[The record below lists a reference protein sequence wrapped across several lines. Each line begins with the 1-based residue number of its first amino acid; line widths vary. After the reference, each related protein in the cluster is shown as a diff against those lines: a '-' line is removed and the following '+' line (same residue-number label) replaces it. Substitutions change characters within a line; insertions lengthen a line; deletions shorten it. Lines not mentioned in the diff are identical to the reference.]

1 MLKAVI
7 ICILLFAGTLSAK
20 DMAQIELLS
29 VQASQLQ
36 QLEYKVSG
44 RNDVK
49 REQVSAGLHRY
60 LISGRFEAYYFTTAE
75 HPAHPI
81 AIFRGK
87 VTREDG
93 STGFDQ
99 RAWSASLDEAAVRQ
113 LIKALES
120 RGFNKL

>member
-1 MLKAVI
+1 MIKNI
-7 ICILLFAGTLSAK
+7 IIFILLFASTPSAK

-49 REQVSAGLHRY
+49 REQVSTGLHRY
-60 LISGRFEAYYFTTAE
+60 VISGRFEAYYFTTTE

-87 VTREDG
+87 VTRQDG

-99 RAWSASLDEAAVRQ
+99 RAWNASLNEAAVRQ
-113 LIKALES
+113 LIKTLES
-120 RGFNKL
+120 RGFDKL